1 MSDSMKTDHRQ
12 NLESKFATVLKKTS
26 VADDLLLR
34 LLFAN
39 LITSLEVYLYGVMK
53 DLVESDQKLLLS
65 VAKSKKFK
73 DRKLPIHF
81 VLASDPKRYLMQL
94 ISEINFHNLSD
105 VEPLFR
111 EAFGIKIPLKDDILQ
126 AIRLRH
132 DIIHRDGF
140 SKTGNL
146 ISIDSDAIK
155 NTADV
160 IQDLVK
166 AVDQQLVE
174 RYAARFSI

>member
-1 MSDSMKTDHRQ
+1 MKTDHCE
-12 NLESKFATVLKKTS
+12 NLESKFATVLKKAS
-26 VADDLLLR
+26 VADGLLLR

-39 LITSLEVYLYGVMK
+39 LITSLEVYLYGIMK
-53 DLVESDQKLLLS
+53 DLV
-65 VAKSKKFK
+65 
-73 DRKLPIHF
+73 
-81 VLASDPKRYLMQL
+81 ASDPKRYLMQL

-111 EAFGIKIPLKDDILQ
+111 EAFGIKIPLKDDVLQ

-140 SKTGNL
+140 SKAGNL
-146 ISIDSDAIK
+146 IAIDSDAIR

-166 AVDQQLVE
+166 AVDQQVIE
-174 RYAARFSI
+174 RYAVRSTI